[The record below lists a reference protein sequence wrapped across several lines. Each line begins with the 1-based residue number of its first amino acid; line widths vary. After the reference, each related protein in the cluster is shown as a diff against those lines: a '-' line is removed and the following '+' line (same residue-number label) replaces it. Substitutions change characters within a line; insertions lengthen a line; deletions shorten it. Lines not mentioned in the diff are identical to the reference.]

1 MGGLGDL
8 FPPEWRAER
17 ASQQLQPGAVL
28 RTMVENTKPPKIKR
42 WIVVAATAD
51 ALLLGLVYIN
61 SEINPNIF
69 PERDRHLHVPMQPDE
84 RGLVDKP
91 CYADCST
98 LQHMPLA
105 KARALLTADAGC
117 LLGHLHGYELGQ
129 MQQTVAGSRRLSV
142 VEKKRFGLSLRA

>member
-1 MGGLGDL
+1 MASLGDL

-17 ASQQLQPGAVL
+17 ASQQLEPGAVL
-28 RTMVENTKPPKIKR
+28 RTWVENTTPPKVKR

-51 ALLLGLVYIN
+51 QLLLGLVYIN

-91 CYADCST
+91 CFADCST
-98 LQHMPLA
+98 LQPMPLA
-105 KARALLTADAGC
+105 KARALLTADPSC
-117 LLGHLHGYELGQ
+117 LLGHLRGHELGH

-142 VEKKRFGLSLRA
+142 VEKKRFGLL